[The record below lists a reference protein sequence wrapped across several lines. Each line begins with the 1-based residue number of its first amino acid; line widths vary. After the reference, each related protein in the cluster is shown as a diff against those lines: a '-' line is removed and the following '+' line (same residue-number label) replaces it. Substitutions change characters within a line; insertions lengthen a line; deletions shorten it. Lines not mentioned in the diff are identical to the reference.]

1 MGRDRHL
8 FCLYSSKAEVG
19 QAPDRMF
26 SKSAI
31 VVKLVNCE
39 GLDKQLSC
47 MAYVIPKEEPGLMLT
62 NLFPSLV
69 FFFVLFRFFFFSP
82 QSSFRGKSPKQISRT
97 SPLSEPVKKSDAKPK
112 SKPIKKLQL
121 VDQPRQH

>member
-1 MGRDRHL
+1 M
-8 FCLYSSKAEVG
+8 G
-19 QAPDRMF
+19 QALDRMF

-69 FFFVLFRFFFFSP
+69 FFFLFCFVFFFFSP

>member
-1 MGRDRHL
+1 MGRDRHF

-69 FFFVLFRFFFFSP
+69 LFFVFVSFVFFSP